1 MLEFRELPE
10 QPGDKQIREGYL
22 DAMEPLFF
30 PKTPHV
36 PDIVQYVCA
45 LLRAG
50 GMEDADWD
58 PFIESKGVIFDLF
71 RLMKINFTEEHFEKP
86 DLTTWRLGLLFYS
99 QIVEASA
106 PYDVLMNLLRY
117 RLDRGFSMRPF
128 NDFLRKSELK
138 QSKKSGIFPHQK
150 IRILTSLGEEA
161 GLPFGAMFDGFYRRN
176 LRNAIAHG
184 DFIFSENGIRVR
196 GIDYF
201 GSFEISFEELDL
213 IINHSKIFFHVFYSL
228 LEQARGVFG
237 GLANRFW
244 GYDPHYK
251 GIFEFLASSK
261 GMLEGFKVHW
271 PNGSD
276 SYYRRSEAGNECVNC
291 LPKSEPPGLELF
303 VGLYARKRDAFSPL
317 VEHGLEPIYTPIEKT
332 GDVPFWRD
340 S

>member
-1 MLEFRELPE
+1 
-10 QPGDKQIREGYL
+10 
-22 DAMEPLFF
+22 
-30 PKTPHV
+30 
-36 PDIVQYVCA
+36 
-45 LLRAG
+45 
-50 GMEDADWD
+50 MEDADWD